1 MASIFVTKFIG
12 ATVAQFTWASAIIQ
26 HFHSPNWMNEG
37 LGSSR
42 TFRANIWDQKGNPCT
57 SNLIINNSSNAKAH
71 THPEWWRIHSFLCP
85 HSISRTI
92 LLSPTIYKRNVSGTL
107 CKLIAVAGV
116 GINQSYLF
124 DVRLGERAGP
134 GLLSNRLHKLGRQKV
149 HDDMVGMLL
158 LLVQLVSA

>member
-1 MASIFVTKFIG
+1 
-12 ATVAQFTWASAIIQ
+12 
-26 HFHSPNWMNEG
+26 MNRG
-37 LGSSR
+37 LGSTR
-42 TFRANIWDQKGNPCT
+42 TFCANIWDQKGNPCT

-71 THPEWWRIHSFLCP
+71 THPNGGESIHFSAPTQFQGLYYV
-85 HSISRTI
+85 
-92 LLSPTIYKRNVSGTL
+92 LSPTIYKRNVSGTL

-124 DVRLGERAGP
+124 DVRLGERVGP
-134 GLLSNRLHKLGRQKV
+134 GLLSNRLHKLGRQKS